1 MAIIDIDMPQLNGID
16 VAKQIKIN
24 CPATG
29 ILMLSEYRI
38 GINVIPSLRAGALGY
53 LLDNYPIKK

>member
-1 MAIIDIDMPQLNGID
+1 MPQLNGID